1 MSTMTDAAE
10 VTIGV
15 LALQGAFIEHVN
27 CMKRLGCKVK
37 EVSKR
42 FHFAFFY
49 HENIAGF
56 LQIREVSEIEEVDGI
71 ILPGGVCPAVS
82 DVFGYLLSV
91 LARKAPQW
99 L

>member
-1 MSTMTDAAE
+1 MTEAAE

-42 FHFAFFY
+42 FLFAFFY
-49 HENIAGF
+49 HENIAVF
-56 LQIREVSEIEEVDGI
+56 FVD
-71 ILPGGVCPAVS
+71 S
-82 DVFGYLLSV
+82 
-91 LARKAPQW
+91 
-99 L
+99 